1 MRQNYGLGRVLFV
14 GIDSTWRWRYR
25 TGDLY
30 HHTFWGDT
38 IHWAAADKSLGTGND
53 FVRFGTSR
61 KDYYGAFTKAL
72 EKVADLC
79 KPELVLVSAGFD
91 SHAKDPIGSLGLE
104 VEDFV
109 TLSKQ
114 VLDVAKAHAKGRV
127 VSCLE
132 GGYNLEVLAEAVQA
146 HLDELLRNDEKKG

>member
-1 MRQNYGLGRVLFV
+1 
-14 GIDSTWRWRYR
+14 
-25 TGDLY
+25 
-30 HHTFWGDT
+30 
-38 IHWAAADKSLGTGND
+38 
-53 FVRFGTSR
+53 VRFGTSR
-61 KDYYGAFTKAL
+61 KDYHGAFTKAL
-72 EKVADLC
+72 EKAADAC

-91 SHAKDPIGSLGLE
+91 AHAKDPIGSLGLE

-114 VLDVAKAHAKGRV
+114 VLDVAKTHAKGRL

-146 HLDELLRNDEKKG
+146 HLEELLQDAGKKE